1 MNRYVWQNE
10 EDDYSYEHLKDT
22 DNGVI
27 IAHLTEPEDRC
38 SYRDLDPI
46 TRLLNE
52 QDQRIKDLEEA
63 LLWYA
68 DTVSDCN
75 RSSKA
80 GEEARN
86 KLAKDVGR
94 MAKNVLEDL
103 EG

>member
-1 MNRYVWQNE
+1 MSKPKYFGPLFGTVGPHL
-10 EDDYSYEHLKDT
+10 SYE
-22 DNGVI
+22 
-27 IAHLTEPEDRC
+27 
-38 SYRDLDPI
+38 YI
-46 TRLLNE
+46 THTNNIDKK
-52 QDQRIKDLEEA
+52 DQRIKDLEEA

-75 RSSKA
+75 RCSKE
-80 GEEARN
+80 GEEARS